1 MSHARRE
8 VKIQN
13 NLGLHARPATK
24 FVQLASKFRCKV
36 TVRKD
41 SQTVNGKSVMGMMM
55 LAAAKGTKIVIEAIY
70 GLGEMLV
77 GGRATPDHYLVGKK
91 NLAIIL

>member
-1 MSHARRE
+1 MPHARRE

-55 LAAAKGTKIVIEAIY
+55 LAAAKGTKIVIEANGQDALEAVEALE
-70 GLGEMLV
+70 GLVKERFGEE
-77 GGRATPDHYLVGKK
+77 
-91 NLAIIL
+91 